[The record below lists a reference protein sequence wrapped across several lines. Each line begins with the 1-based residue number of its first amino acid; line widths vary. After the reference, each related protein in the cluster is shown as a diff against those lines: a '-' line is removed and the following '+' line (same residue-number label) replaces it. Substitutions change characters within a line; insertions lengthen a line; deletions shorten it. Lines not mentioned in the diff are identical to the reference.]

1 MIMRRILLATGNQDK
16 AKELKAMLGDD
27 FEVMTMKDLDID
39 LDIIEDGLTFEAN
52 ALIKVRALQPYVQG
66 KNLIIM
72 GDDSGLSVD
81 CLDGAPGIYSA
92 RYAGD
97 NVSYGD
103 NNKKLLKEM
112 ATVPEGQ
119 RGAAFITAIAM
130 ILPDGRELTC
140 EGLVRGKIAFDY
152 CGAGGFGYDPLFIHE
167 ASGRCYGEMTKAEKN
182 RLSHRAAAI
191 EKARELLNQ
200 VR

>member
-1 MIMRRILLATGNQDK
+1 MRTILLATANQDK
-16 AKELKAMLGDD
+16 ATELKAMLGAD
-27 FEVMTMKDLDID
+27 FVVQTMKDFGIDI
-39 LDIIEDGLTFEAN
+39 DIIEDGLTYEAN
-52 ALIKVRALQPYVQG
+52 ALIKVRALQPYVIG
-66 KNLIIM
+66 KDLIIM

-81 CLDGAPGIYSA
+81 CLNGAPGIYSA

-97 NVSYGD
+97 NVSYTD
-103 NNKKLLKEM
+103 NNKKLLQEM
-112 ATVPEGQ
+112 AAVPEEN

-167 ASGRCYGEMTKAEKN
+167 ASGRCYGDMSKAEKN
-182 RLSHRAAAI
+182 RLSHRAVAI

-200 VR
+200 AL

>member
-1 MIMRRILLATGNQDK
+1 MRTILLATGNQDK
-16 AKELKAMLGDD
+16 ATELKAMLGAD
-27 FEVMTMKDLDID
+27 FEVKTMKDFGID
-39 LDIIEDGLTFEAN
+39 MDIIEDGLTFEAN
-52 ALIKVRALQPYVQG
+52 ALIKVRALQPYVIG
-66 KNLIIM
+66 KDLIIM

-81 CLDGAPGIYSA
+81 CLNGAPGIYSA

-97 NVSYGD
+97 HVSYAD
-103 NNKKLLKEM
+103 NNQKLLQEM
-112 ATVPEGQ
+112 ADVPEEN

-167 ASGRCYGEMTKAEKN
+167 ASGRCYGDMSKAEKN
-182 RLSHRAAAI
+182 RLSHRAVAV
-191 EKARELLNQ
+191 EKAREILSQLL
-200 VR
+200 

>member
-1 MIMRRILLATGNQDK
+1 MRTILLATGNQDK
-16 AKELKAMLGDD
+16 ATELKAMLGAD
-27 FEVMTMKDLDID
+27 FEVQTMRDFGID
-39 LDIIEDGLTFEAN
+39 MDIIEDGLTFEAN
-52 ALIKVRALQPYVQG
+52 ALIKVRALQPYVIG
-66 KNLIIM
+66 KDLIIM

-81 CLDGAPGIYSA
+81 CLNGAPGIYSA

-97 NVSYGD
+97 HVSYAD
-103 NNKKLLKEM
+103 NNQKLLQEM
-112 ATVPEGQ
+112 AAVPEEN

-167 ASGRCYGEMTKAEKN
+167 ASGRCYGDMSKAEKN
-182 RLSHRAAAI
+182 RLSHRAGAV
-191 EKARELLNQ
+191 EKAREILSQLL
-200 VR
+200 

>member
-1 MIMRRILLATGNQDK
+1 MRTILLATANQDK
-16 AKELKAMLGDD
+16 ATELKAILGAD
-27 FEVMTMKDLDID
+27 FEVQTMKDFGID
-39 LDIIEDGLTFEAN
+39 MDIIEDGLTFEAN
-52 ALIKVRALQPYVQG
+52 ALIKVRALQPYVIG
-66 KNLIIM
+66 KDLIIM

-81 CLDGAPGIYSA
+81 CLNGAPGIYSA

-97 NVSYGD
+97 HVSYAD
-103 NNKKLLKEM
+103 NNQKLLQEM
-112 ATVPEGQ
+112 AAVPEEN

-167 ASGRCYGEMTKAEKN
+167 ASGRCYGDMSKAEKN
-182 RLSHRAAAI
+182 RLSHRAVAV
-191 EKARELLNQ
+191 EKAREILSQLL
-200 VR
+200 

>member
-1 MIMRRILLATGNQDK
+1 MRTILLATANQDK
-16 AKELKAMLGDD
+16 ATELKAMLGAD
-27 FEVMTMKDLDID
+27 FEVRTMKDFGIDI
-39 LDIIEDGLTFEAN
+39 DIIEDGLTYEAN
-52 ALIKVRALQPYVQG
+52 ALKKVRALQPYVIG
-66 KNLIIM
+66 KDLIIM

-81 CLDGAPGIYSA
+81 CLNGAPGIYSA

-97 NVSYGD
+97 HVSYAD
-103 NNKKLLKEM
+103 NNKKLLQEM
-112 ATVPEGQ
+112 AAVPEEN

-130 ILPDGRELTC
+130 VLPDGRELTC

-167 ASGRCYGEMTKAEKN
+167 ASGRCYGDMSKEEKN
-182 RLSHRAAAI
+182 RLSHRAVAI

-200 VR
+200 AL

>member
-1 MIMRRILLATGNQDK
+1 MRTILLATANQDK
-16 AKELKAMLGDD
+16 ATELKAILGAD
-27 FEVMTMKDLDID
+27 FEVQTMKDFGID
-39 LDIIEDGLTFEAN
+39 MDIIEDGLTFEAN
-52 ALIKVRALQPYVQG
+52 ALIKVRALQPYVIG
-66 KNLIIM
+66 KDLIIM
-72 GDDSGLSVD
+72 GDDSGLAVD

-97 NVSYGD
+97 HVSYAD
-103 NNKKLLKEM
+103 NNQKLLQEM
-112 ATVPEGQ
+112 ADVPEEN

-167 ASGRCYGEMTKAEKN
+167 ASGRCYGDMSKAEKN
-182 RLSHRAAAI
+182 RLSHRAVAV
-191 EKARELLNQ
+191 EKAREILSQLL
-200 VR
+200 

>member
-1 MIMRRILLATGNQDK
+1 MRTILLATGNQDK
-16 AKELKAMLGDD
+16 ATELKAMLGAD
-27 FEVMTMKDLDID
+27 FEVQTMRDFGID
-39 LDIIEDGLTFEAN
+39 MDIIEDGLTYEAN

-66 KNLIIM
+66 KDLIIM

-81 CLDGAPGIYSA
+81 CLNGAPGIYSA

-97 NVSYGD
+97 HVSYAD
-103 NNKKLLKEM
+103 NNQKLLQEM
-112 ATVPEGQ
+112 ADVPEEN

-167 ASGRCYGEMTKAEKN
+167 ASGRCYGDMSKAEKN
-182 RLSHRAAAI
+182 RLSHRAVAV
-191 EKARELLNQ
+191 EKAREILSQLL
-200 VR
+200 

>member
-1 MIMRRILLATGNQDK
+1 MRTILLATANQDK
-16 AKELKAMLGDD
+16 ATELKDMLGAD
-27 FEVMTMKDLDID
+27 FEVQTMKDFGIDI
-39 LDIIEDGLTFEAN
+39 DIIEDGLTYEAN
-52 ALIKVRALQPYVQG
+52 ALIKVRALQPYVIG
-66 KNLIIM
+66 KDLIIM

-81 CLDGAPGIYSA
+81 CLNGAPGIYSA

-97 NVSYGD
+97 NVSYTD
-103 NNKKLLKEM
+103 NNKKLLQEM
-112 ATVPEGQ
+112 AAVPEEN

-167 ASGRCYGEMTKAEKN
+167 ASGRCYGDMSKAEKN
-182 RLSHRAAAI
+182 RLSHRAVAI

-200 VR
+200 AL

>member
-1 MIMRRILLATGNQDK
+1 MMRTILLATANQDK
-16 AKELKAMLGDD
+16 ATELKAMLGAD
-27 FEVMTMKDLDID
+27 FEVQTMKDFGIDI
-39 LDIIEDGLTFEAN
+39 DIIEDGLTYEAN
-52 ALIKVRALQPYVQG
+52 ALIKVRALQPYVIG
-66 KNLIIM
+66 KDLIIM

-81 CLDGAPGIYSA
+81 CLNGAPGIYSA

-97 NVSYGD
+97 NVSYTD
-103 NNKKLLKEM
+103 NNKKLLQEM
-112 ATVPEGQ
+112 AAVPEEN

-167 ASGRCYGEMTKAEKN
+167 ASGRCYGDMSKAEKN
-182 RLSHRAAAI
+182 RLSHRAVAI

-200 VR
+200 AL

>member
-1 MIMRRILLATGNQDK
+1 MRTILLATANQDK
-16 AKELKAMLGDD
+16 ATELKAILGAD
-27 FEVMTMKDLDID
+27 FEVQTMKDFGIDI
-39 LDIIEDGLTFEAN
+39 DIIEDGLTFEAN
-52 ALIKVRALQPYVQG
+52 ALIKVRALQPYVMG
-66 KNLIIM
+66 RDLIIM
-72 GDDSGLSVD
+72 GDDSGLAVD

-97 NVSYGD
+97 HVSYAD
-103 NNKKLLKEM
+103 NNQKLLQEM
-112 ATVPEGQ
+112 AAVPEEN

-167 ASGRCYGEMTKAEKN
+167 ASGRCYGDMSKAEKN
-182 RLSHRAAAI
+182 RLSHRAVAV
-191 EKARELLNQ
+191 EKAREILSQLL
-200 VR
+200 

>member
-1 MIMRRILLATGNQDK
+1 MRTILLATANQDK
-16 AKELKAMLGDD
+16 ATELKAMLGED
-27 FEVMTMKDLDID
+27 FEVQTMKDFGIDI
-39 LDIIEDGLTFEAN
+39 DIIEDGLTYEAN
-52 ALIKVRALQPYVQG
+52 ALIKVRALQPYVLG
-66 KNLIIM
+66 KDLIIM

-81 CLDGAPGIYSA
+81 CLNGAPGIYSA

-97 NVSYGD
+97 NVSYTD
-103 NNKKLLKEM
+103 NNKKLLQEM
-112 ATVPEGQ
+112 AAVPEEN

-167 ASGRCYGEMTKAEKN
+167 ASGRCYGDMSKAEKN

-200 VR
+200 AL

>member
-1 MIMRRILLATGNQDK
+1 MRTILLATGNQDK
-16 AKELKAMLGDD
+16 ATELKAMLGAD
-27 FEVMTMKDLDID
+27 FEVQTMRDFGID
-39 LDIIEDGLTFEAN
+39 MDIIEDGLTFEAN
-52 ALIKVRALQPYVQG
+52 ALIKVRALQPYVIG
-66 KNLIIM
+66 KDLIIM

-81 CLDGAPGIYSA
+81 CLNGAPGIYSA

-97 NVSYGD
+97 HVSYAD
-103 NNKKLLKEM
+103 NNQKLLQEM
-112 ATVPEGQ
+112 AAVPEEN

-167 ASGRCYGEMTKAEKN
+167 ASGRCYGDMTKAEKN
-182 RLSHRAAAI
+182 RLSHRAVAV
-191 EKARELLNQ
+191 EKAREILSQLL
-200 VR
+200 

>member
-1 MIMRRILLATGNQDK
+1 MRTILLATGNQDK
-16 AKELKAMLGDD
+16 ATELKAMLGAD
-27 FEVMTMKDLDID
+27 FEVQTMRDFGID
-39 LDIIEDGLTFEAN
+39 MDIIEDGLTFEAN
-52 ALIKVRALQPYVQG
+52 ALIKVRALQPYVMG
-66 KNLIIM
+66 RDLIIM

-81 CLDGAPGIYSA
+81 CLNGAPGIYSA

-97 NVSYGD
+97 HVSYAD
-103 NNKKLLKEM
+103 NNQKLLQEM
-112 ATVPEGQ
+112 AAVPEEN

-167 ASGRCYGEMTKAEKN
+167 ASGRCYGDMSKAEKN
-182 RLSHRAAAI
+182 RLSHRAVAV
-191 EKARELLNQ
+191 EKAREILSQLL
-200 VR
+200 

>member
-1 MIMRRILLATGNQDK
+1 MRTILLATGNQDK
-16 AKELKAMLGDD
+16 ATELKAMLGAD
-27 FEVMTMKDLDID
+27 FEVQTMRDFGID
-39 LDIIEDGLTFEAN
+39 MDIIEDGLTFEAN
-52 ALIKVRALQPYVQG
+52 ALIKVRALQPYVMG

-72 GDDSGLSVD
+72 GDDSGLAVD

-97 NVSYGD
+97 HVSYAD
-103 NNKKLLKEM
+103 NNQKLLQEM
-112 ATVPEGQ
+112 ADVPEEN

-167 ASGRCYGEMTKAEKN
+167 ASGRCYGDMSKAEKN
-182 RLSHRAAAI
+182 RLSHRAVAV
-191 EKARELLNQ
+191 EKAREILSQLL
-200 VR
+200 

>member
-1 MIMRRILLATGNQDK
+1 MRTILLATANQDK
-16 AKELKAMLGDD
+16 ATELKAMLGAD
-27 FEVMTMKDLDID
+27 FEVQTMKDFGIDI
-39 LDIIEDGLTFEAN
+39 DIIEDGLTYEAN

-66 KNLIIM
+66 KDLIIM

-81 CLDGAPGIYSA
+81 CLNGAPGIYSA

-97 NVSYGD
+97 HVSYAD
-103 NNKKLLKEM
+103 NNQKLLEEM
-112 ATVPEGQ
+112 ADVPEDK

-167 ASGRCYGEMTKAEKN
+167 ASGRCYGDMTKAEKN
-182 RLSHRAAAI
+182 RLSHRAVAI

-200 VR
+200 AL

>member
-1 MIMRRILLATGNQDK
+1 MMRTILLATANQDK
-16 AKELKAMLGDD
+16 ATELKAMLGAD
-27 FEVMTMKDLDID
+27 FEVRTMKDFGIDI
-39 LDIIEDGLTFEAN
+39 DIIEDGLTYEAN
-52 ALIKVRALQPYVQG
+52 ALKKVRALQPYVIG
-66 KNLIIM
+66 KDLIIM

-81 CLDGAPGIYSA
+81 CLNGAPGIYSA

-97 NVSYGD
+97 HVSYAD
-103 NNKKLLKEM
+103 NNKKLLQEM
-112 ATVPEGQ
+112 AAVPEEN

-130 ILPDGRELTC
+130 VLPDGRELTC

-167 ASGRCYGEMTKAEKN
+167 ASGRCYGDMSKEEKN
-182 RLSHRAAAI
+182 RLSHRAVAI

-200 VR
+200 AL

>member
-1 MIMRRILLATGNQDK
+1 MRTILLATGNQDK
-16 AKELKAMLGDD
+16 ATELKAMLGAD
-27 FEVMTMKDLDID
+27 FEVQTMKDFGIDI
-39 LDIIEDGLTFEAN
+39 DIIEDGLTFEAN
-52 ALIKVRALQPYVQG
+52 ALIKVRALQPYVIG
-66 KNLIIM
+66 KDLIIM

-81 CLDGAPGIYSA
+81 CLNGAPGIYSA

-97 NVSYGD
+97 HVSYAD
-103 NNKKLLKEM
+103 NNQKLLQEM
-112 ATVPEGQ
+112 AAVPEEN

-167 ASGRCYGEMTKAEKN
+167 ASGRCYGDMSKAEKN
-182 RLSHRAAAI
+182 RLSHRAVAV
-191 EKARELLNQ
+191 EKAREILSQLL
-200 VR
+200 